1 MDIFWQ
7 IVLANVLANSADVMN
22 IYYSFLH
29 FWKKYLSIVIFVLF
43 WNTKI
48 MELRWKLWVLSME
61 SYGKL
66 STSKTNS
73 ICALE
78 NSRFC
83 VIH

>member
-48 MELRWKLWVLSME
+48 MELRWKLWVAYYLLQKPIR
-61 SYGKL
+61 YVLWKILG
-66 STSKTNS
+66 
-73 ICALE
+73 
-78 NSRFC
+78 F
-83 VIH
+83 V

>member
-43 WNTKI
+43 
-48 MELRWKLWVLSME
+48 
-61 SYGKL
+61 
-66 STSKTNS
+66 
-73 ICALE
+73 
-78 NSRFC
+78 
-83 VIH
+83 

>member
-22 IYYSFLH
+22 IYYSFLD

-48 MELRWKLWVLSME
+48 MELRWKLWVAYYLLQKPIR
-61 SYGKL
+61 YVLWKILG
-66 STSKTNS
+66 
-73 ICALE
+73 
-78 NSRFC
+78 F
-83 VIH
+83 V